1 MESGVDSLGL
11 STMKNAVNCD
21 NYCLLQTPKWTIKI
35 LNAYCSF
42 DLNQNWS
49 WRRVYMSIQLTSFK
63 IDNALNLSIL
73 LSAGKETNRDFI
85 CSGERTWNCPRFK
98 ICRHSEAYR
107 IVVWCSF
114 ISVVCK
120 RIKWLLMNSLWQRV
134 TIPWILLIDYVW
146 NGF

>member
-1 MESGVDSLGL
+1 MTMDSLGL

-49 WRRVYMSIQLTSFK
+49 WRRVYMSINIQLTSFK

-85 CSGERTWNCPRFK
+85 SSGERTWNSPRFK
-98 ICRHSEAYR
+98 ICRYLETCR
-107 IVVWCSF
+107 IVVWCSL
-114 ISVVCK
+114 ISVIYEK
-120 RIKWLLMNSLWQRV
+120 IKWQLMTGL
-134 TIPWILLIDYVW
+134 
-146 NGF
+146 